1 MRSLNLLVLLL
12 PAENRATLRALLQ
25 FTSKLVEYQ
34 QRHDL
39 ENKMTEH
46 NVAMI
51 IAPSLFP
58 PRYIYIY
65 IYLYGGSGGL
75 RRRTRNEKCVYEKR
89 RCNCVIALF

>member
-1 MRSLNLLVLLL
+1 MNFGIISDFSMFLAVPDTVRALNLLVLLL
-12 PAENRATLRALLQ
+12 PTENRATLRVLLQ
-25 FTSKLVEYQ
+25 FMSRLVEYQ

-58 PRYIYIY
+58 PR
-65 IYLYGGSGGL
+65 
-75 RRRTRNEKCVYEKR
+75 
-89 RCNCVIALF
+89 

>member
-58 PRYIYIY
+58 PRYVYMN
-65 IYLYGGSGGL
+65 IYLYGGSGGQ
-75 RRRTRNEKCVYEKR
+75 TRNEKCVYGK
-89 RCNCVIALF
+89 NVGDVTVIALF

>member
-58 PRYIYIY
+58 PRYVYMY
-65 IYLYGGSGGL
+65 IYLYGGSG
-75 RRRTRNEKCVYEKR
+75 RQTKNACMEKNVGDVT
-89 RCNCVIALF
+89 VIALF